1 MTRRI
6 SAAFSPEEREQLAR
20 LKTPEDVQTFVDG
33 MAYHDEITCRSP
45 RRVMRD
51 RKAHCFEGAMLAAA
65 ALETLGHPPTL
76 IDMGAVR
83 DDAHVIALFR
93 RHGRIGSIG
102 KSNFSGLRYRAP
114 VYTTLRELVMSY
126 FDDYFNSDGERT
138 LRSYSVPL
146 KLTERVYQ
154 GWRTAEEDLDPI
166 GDHLDRLHHY
176 RLMTPRM
183 EKELVRVDPRLLA
196 AGLLGANEKGLWR
209 PDKA

>member
-6 SAAFSPEEREQLAR
+6 SAAFNAAEREELAR
-20 LKTPEDVQTFVDG
+20 LKSPEDVQQLVDG

-45 RRVMRD
+45 RRVLRD

-65 ALETLGHPPTL
+65 ALESLGHAPMVV
-76 IDMGAVR
+76 DMGAVR
-83 DDAHVIALFR
+83 DDAHVIALYR
-93 RHGRIGSIG
+93 KHGCLGAIG

-114 VYTTLRELVMSY
+114 VYRTLRELVMSY
-126 FDDYFNSDGERT
+126 FDDYFNSEGERT
-138 LRSYSVPL
+138 LRSYSLPL
-146 KLTERVYQ
+146 KLTEQVYR
-154 GWRTAEEDLDPI
+154 GWRVAEEDLDPI

-176 RLMTPRM
+176 RLMTARQ
-183 EKELVRVDPRLLA
+183 ERDLVPVDPRRLA

>member
-1 MTRRI
+1 MKRI
-6 SAAFSPEEREQLAR
+6 AAVWNPEERELLSQLR
-20 LKTPEDVQTFVDG
+20 SPEDVQAFVDT

-65 ALETLGHPPTL
+65 ALDALGHPPTL
-76 IDMGAVR
+76 VDMGSVR
-83 DDAHVIALFR
+83 DDAHVITLFR
-93 RHGRIGSIG
+93 RHGRLGAIG
-102 KSNFSGLRYRAP
+102 KSNFTGLRYRAP
-114 VYTTLRELVMSY
+114 VYRTLRELVMSY
-126 FDDYFNSDGERT
+126 FDDFFNSQGERT

-146 KLTERVYQ
+146 RLTERVHS
-154 GWRTAEEDLDPI
+154 GWRTAEQDLDPI

-176 RLMTPRM
+176 RLLTPRM
-183 EKELVRVDPRLLA
+183 EADLAPVDPRLLA